1 MMGRTDSRLRMVAI
15 LVAFAVIGVAATA
28 RLGYWQVVASEEL
41 SARIVAGK
49 ANTAKANAPRTTRAD
64 IVDRRGKVLAKTPSF
79 DNLVAYPDVI
89 DPDALEL
96 SVDLLTGLLDVND
109 RERLEYIDRLTDAIV
124 EREQCLTLRPR
135 MAWEESEEVEAAM
148 REQLLPGFGLTSGDV
163 RNYPQRGG
171 EPGTTLASHI
181 VGYVRGDDT
190 GGEGVERYYDERL
203 TTVDPQSVDTAT
215 IGGTPVVADI
225 LEPEPLEM
233 TIDARL
239 QRAVERDLHA
249 IMTANRAKS
258 VSAIIMDPATG
269 AILAAASVPAYN
281 AEDYAAIA
289 LKDMGSLKNRLYKDA
304 FEPGS
309 VMKIFTVTAALDL
322 GLVTPN
328 TIIADQK
335 VLKFWEYEVTN
346 ADLGSKGDLKVK
358 DVIAL
363 SRNVAT
369 AKIARRL
376 APNSTQKAA
385 RRLFDLWQKVGM
397 PGPTGADVSG
407 EATGIWYDPKDY
419 LWAPVDLANRAFGQG
434 VSVTLPQLARG
445 FSTIVNGGFVVQP
458 HLATNG
464 AQAQVEPQ
472 RTLKAKTAN
481 QAKDIL
487 RQVTGAVPWYAKGA
501 LIPGYDIGGKTG
513 TAQIWDS
520 KKDQWKK
527 TRFNHS
533 FIGFAG
539 GRKQEYVI
547 AVRLEEPEPI
557 HVKQGDIPLRIE
569 SYEAFQTIAR
579 TTIDKLKMKKS
590 KDPRAGMPIPGTD
603 AARQLAPTWNRQ
615 QMQARQGGRTAEE
628 QGSTKKAA
636 GKSKSSRQG
645 ATADPPAA
653 AGRDT

>member
-1 MMGRTDSRLRMVAI
+1 MVAI

-41 SARIVAGK
+41 STRIVAAK
-49 ANTAKANAPRTTRAD
+49 AQAAKANAPRTTRAD
-64 IVDRRGKVLAKTPSF
+64 IVDRRGRVLAKTSSF

-89 DPDALEL
+89 DPDDVEL
-96 SVDLLTGLLDVND
+96 RVDLLTALLDLND
-109 RERLEYIDRLTDAIV
+109 RERLEYIDKLSTAIDEEKRFLPLRV
-124 EREQCLTLRPR
+124 RMEWEQS
-135 MAWEESEEVEAAM
+135 AEVEAAM
-148 REQLLPGFGLTSGDV
+148 RERLLPGFGLTSGDV
-163 RNYPQRGG
+163 RNYPQKGG
-171 EPGTTLASHI
+171 EPGTTLASHV

-203 TTVDPQSVDTAT
+203 TTVDPRSVDIAT
-215 IGGTPVVADI
+215 IGGTPIAADI

-233 TIDARL
+233 TIDAKL
-239 QRAVERDLHA
+239 QRAVEKDLHA

-289 LKDMGSLKNRLYKDA
+289 EKDFGALKNRLFKDA

-309 VMKIFTVTAALDL
+309 VMKIFTATAALDL

-328 TIIADQK
+328 TIIQDQK

-346 ADLGSKGDLKVK
+346 ADLGTKGDLKVK

-385 RRLFDLWQKVGM
+385 RRLYALWQKVGL
-397 PGPTGADVSG
+397 PGRTGVDVSG
-407 EATGIWYDPKDY
+407 EETGTWYDPKDF

-458 HLATNG
+458 HLAMDG

-472 RTLKAKTAN
+472 RTLKSKTAN

-487 RQVTGAVPWYAKGA
+487 RQVTGAVPWYARGA

-520 KKDQWKK
+520 KKGRWKK
-527 TRFNHS
+527 KRFNHS
-533 FIGFAG
+533 FVGFVG

-547 AVRLEEPEPI
+547 AVRLEEPAPI

-579 TTIDKLKMKKS
+579 TTISKLKMKKS
-590 KDPRAGMPIPGTD
+590 KDPRAGMPIPGTA
-603 AARQLAPTWNRQ
+603 AARSLAPTWNRQ
-615 QMQARQGGRTAEE
+615 QMQAKQGGRAGAE
-628 QGSTKKAA
+628 QASSKKAP
-636 GKSKSSRQG
+636 GKSRSSRQG
-645 ATADPPAA
+645 TAADPPAA